1 MFGHEMLPKLHGV
14 FFSFWTTA
22 LCWRNCFVK
31 LAKFYFSQLKPVF
44 YIQMHFYFTST
55 SITHAN
61 LSLSKTYSASIT
73 LPKLAALKSKS
84 SAQKR
89 ELISGK
95 LDQRLIPPRKP
106 GHVSLLFF
114 FCFHVSAHVHK
125 LFQVVCRW
133 WPHRPVDN
141 LIPVAA
147 AGIRAGLSTFA
158 LRR

>member
-1 MFGHEMLPKLHGV
+1 
-14 FFSFWTTA
+14 
-22 LCWRNCFVK
+22 
-31 LAKFYFSQLKPVF
+31 
-44 YIQMHFYFTST
+44 MHFYFTST

-114 FCFHVSAHVHK
+114 FVSTYPLTCTNYSRSFAGGGHTVPWTTSFRLLQQGLERGFPLLHSADKPGRFYLRFH
-125 LFQVVCRW
+125 
-133 WPHRPVDN
+133 
-141 LIPVAA
+141 
-147 AGIRAGLSTFA
+147 GI
-158 LRR
+158 